1 MIELSLTLEA
11 LSPLSLHRDRASAQ
25 FTPTL
30 DYIPG
35 SALRGALA
43 GRYLQGDTTRAQD
56 PDFQAL
62 FLNDQVQYPDLLP
75 ASNAGAPWR
84 LAPSTAWACK
94 RYGAEHKDS
103 VTDMLLR
110 LALTEA
116 LRQQGRADWLAPQEG
131 VNDCPTCKALYDA
144 PREDRPRDRLGA
156 IYAAALKPVFQARKI
171 NLRLLTGTAVDRATG
186 AVASGLLFSQEVIDK
201 GSYFFA
207 GSLRL
212 ADTEA
217 ERLQTLLTETLAPLG
232 THLYLGHGRSRGLGH
247 VRVWD
252 WRLAE
257 PPSPS
262 LEERWRE
269 FNQTALKLK
278 KRYGADSLPGPCF
291 SLTLLSHLALR
302 DAGGQPL
309 LEQIKPADLGLPWI
323 EDWSWRSLTAVA
335 IPGWNVA
342 WGLPKADTWALRRG
356 SVLFG
361 CVAPQDEA
369 ATLARLAEL
378 EAHGAGERRA
388 EGLGRIRACDEF
400 HYVYTDKELY

>member
-1 MIELSLTLEA
+1 MVELSLTLEA

-35 SALRGALA
+35 STLRGALA
-43 GRYLQGDTTRAQD
+43 GRCLQGDAARAQD
-56 PDFQAL
+56 ADFRAL
-62 FLNDQVQYPDLLP
+62 FLDDQVLYPDLLP

-94 RYGAEHKDS
+94 RYSAEHKES

-110 LALTEA
+110 LALAEA
-116 LRQQGRADWLAPQEG
+116 QRRQGGINWLAPQRAVE
-131 VNDCPTCKALYDA
+131 DCPTCEALYGA
-144 PREDRPRDRLGA
+144 PRENRPRDRLGMV
-156 IYAAALKPVFQARKI
+156 YAATLDPTFVARKV

-186 AVASGLLFSQEVIDK
+186 AVASGLLFSQEVVDK
-201 GSYFFA
+201 GNYFFT
-207 GSLRL
+207 GNLRL

-217 ERLQTLLTETLAPLG
+217 PRMQELLTERLAPLG

-247 VRVWD
+247 VKIWD
-252 WRLAE
+252 WQLAST
-257 PPSPS
+257 PTPS
-262 LEERWRE
+262 LEERWKN
-269 FNQTALKLK
+269 FNQTARKLW
-278 KRYGADSLPGPCF
+278 KRYGADPLPGPCF

-302 DAGGQPL
+302 DDGGQPVL
-309 LEQIKPADLGLPWI
+309 DQIKPAHLGLPWVA
-323 EDWSWRSLTAVA
+323 DWGWCSLAAVA

-378 EAHGAGERRA
+378 EAHGAGDRRG
-388 EGLGRIRACDEF
+388 EGLGRLRACDEF
-400 HYVYTDKELY
+400 HYVYTDKEPR